1 MENEVS
7 IDWLSFTVKCDKQE
21 DFEMRNLQELQRK
34 LYIEF
39 YQTPVLKSGRYSY
52 SSAIDYSNAITILYS
67 DIANKDFT
75 ANESALDRF
84 LNMGIHVE
92 MSGSGCRLIEQK
104 LKEKGMTF
112 REYLLYLKDF
122 GVSFS
127 RIDVAYD
134 DYKEMLDFDV
144 IEDKM
149 RSDQVV
155 SRIRSK
161 KQVDGYAKIESLN
174 GLQRSKTLYF
184 GSKGSGA
191 LIRFYNKLVEQQLKE
206 KYIERGIETWQRY
219 EIVLKREKAKDFVDR
234 YEACED
240 LGKLYLQIIGGLIRF
255 VDDTHENKSRCETSE
270 FWTKFLNN
278 EDAIQLANREVDSDL
293 SSLITWF
300 DKSVMNNLLVLLT
313 IAESEN
319 INLFEELA
327 NSNRTLNTKQQ
338 NLLTEYFAGDE
349 EFKKKIISEI
359 KFCVSQKK

>member
-1 MENEVS
+1 MKNEVS
-7 IDWLSFTVKCDKQE
+7 IDWLSFTIKCDKQE
-21 DFEMRNLQELQRK
+21 DFEMRNLQELQQK

-84 LNMGIHVE
+84 LKMGIHVE

-112 REYLLYLKDF
+112 RDYLLYLKDF

-134 DYKEMLDFDV
+134 DYREMLDFDV
-144 IEDKM
+144 IEEKM
-149 RSDQVV
+149 RNDQVV

-184 GSKGSGA
+184 GGKGSGV

-206 KYIERGIETWQRY
+206 KYIEEGIETWQRY
-219 EIVLKREKAKDFVDR
+219 EIVLKREKAKDFVDK
-234 YEACED
+234 YEICED

-255 VDDTHENKSRCETSE
+255 VDDTHENKSRCETSA
-270 FWTKFLNN
+270 FWVDFLNN

-293 SSLITWF
+293 SSLITWM